1 MRKRILAFV
10 MTMAIV
16 LSLLPMGTLAAGEHN
31 VLYVGGTDVFAGG
44 YWTGD
49 GKGGLIP
56 GTAENYTVRYE
67 PDTKTLTLRN
77 AEISKAY
84 SHVEKVE
91 MFDPYY
97 AVNANICGIYS
108 YVGGTLNLYLEG
120 ATTIQVPSVDEAVFQ
135 GMKINDTDSPNICS
149 YGILTG
155 PFWGGS
161 SREAENLT
169 VSGTG
174 SCTVTAGTIDGKA
187 LKNASV
193 YSYGLNSGEVNMESG
208 TLVFNAADIL
218 GTETCDGDK
227 AQGNTE
233 SWGISSGK
241 IAMKHGTLIGR
252 GGNVTVCTST
262 NQGSAES
269 TGILMNN
276 GLALAGGS
284 LEGYGGAVVGGS
296 SASSRGVYRYMGSV
310 AINGG
315 VLKAIAG
322 DVSATGESYGSSF
335 FCDVYSHGYVDGF
348 ASSMNPGTIP
358 VNGGTFV
365 AACGKAQAPAGARV
379 KTLAVGQNLSVTP
392 PVVDYWWR
400 TAENAEYTSG
410 RNTAFV
416 LTEGQTYVEITSE
429 KHHGEEE
436 TPAVWDIH
444 VLTQGNGAV
453 SVTPETAKKGEK
465 ITVRVYPEK
474 ACQLSK
480 LTVRDKKGDI
490 ILTEEGNGVY
500 TFTMPDAAVTVTAV
514 FEAIQIPAELFSDV
528 DADDW
533 FYGDVTYVCENG
545 LMNGTS
551 EATFSPNATT
561 TRGMIV
567 TVLHRLEGTPN
578 VSAKTI
584 SFADVSDD
592 AYYSDAVA
600 WAAENGIVTGYNN
613 KRFAPNDSISREQMA
628 TILWRYAEYKNYDI
642 SEKADLS
649 LFQDQGSISS
659 YAVDAMAW
667 ANASGLIAGV
677 DDDTLSPKGKAIRA
691 QVAAILHR
699 FCENIAQ

>member
-1 MRKRILAFV
+1 MRQRILAFV
-10 MTMAIV
+10 MTMAMV
-16 LSLLPMGTLAAGEHN
+16 LSLLPMGSLAAGDSK
-31 VLYVGGTDVFAGG
+31 VLYVGGTDVIAGG
-44 YWTGD
+44 YWIGD

-56 GTAENYTVRYE
+56 GTAENYTVHYE
-67 PDTKTLTLRN
+67 PGTKTLTLRD

-91 MFDPYY
+91 IFDPYY
-97 AVNANICGIYS
+97 AVNASVCGIYS
-108 YVGGTLNLYLEG
+108 CIGGALNLHLEG
-120 ATTIQVPSVDEAVFQ
+120 ATTIQVPSVDKAVFQ
-135 GMKINDTDSPNICS
+135 GMKISDTDSPAICS

-155 PFWGGS
+155 PFWGDS
-161 SREAENLT
+161 SREAEGLT
-169 VSGTG
+169 VSGNG
-174 SCTVTAGTIDGKA
+174 SCTVTAGTVDGKG

-193 YSYGLNSGEVNMESG
+193 YSYGLSAGEVNMESG

-218 GTETCDGDK
+218 GTQTCDGGQG
-227 AQGNTE
+227 QGNTE

-241 IAMKHGTLIGR
+241 IAMKEGTLIGR
-252 GGNVTVCTST
+252 GGNVTVCTAT

-269 TGILMNN
+269 TGILMNDS
-276 GLALAGGS
+276 LALAGGS
-284 LEGYGGAVVGGS
+284 LEGYGGTVAGGS
-296 SASSRGVYRYMGSV
+296 NASSKGVYHYMGSV

-335 FCDVYSHGYVDGF
+335 FCDVYSYGYVDAF
-348 ASSMNPGTIP
+348 ASSMNPATLPLNSGTLI
-358 VNGGTFV
+358 V
-365 AACGKAQAPAGARV
+365 ACGDAKVPAGATV
-379 KTLAVGQNLSVTP
+379 NIQAVGENMSITP
-392 PVVDYWWR
+392 PAADYWWR
-400 TAENAEYTSG
+400 TAENASYTSG
-410 RNTAFV
+410 RTTSFT
-416 LTEGQTYVEITSE
+416 LSKGQTYVEITS
-429 KHHGEEE
+429 KNPNAEEE

-444 VLTQGNGAV
+444 VLTQGDGAV

-490 ILTEEGNGVY
+490 ILTEVGNGVY
-500 TFTMPDAAVTVTAV
+500 TFTMPDTAVTVTAV
-514 FEAIQIPAELFSDV
+514 FEAVQIPAELFSDV
-528 DADDW
+528 DTGDW

-551 EATFSPNATT
+551 ATTFSPNATT

-578 VSAKTI
+578 VSVKTS

-613 KRFAPNDSISREQMA
+613 EKFGPNDSISREQMA
-628 TILWRYAEYKNYDI
+628 AILWRYAEYKNYDI

-649 LFQDQGSISS
+649 LFQDQGSISG

-667 ANASGLIAGV
+667 ANASGLITGV
-677 DDDTLSPKGKAIRA
+677 DNDTLSPKGKAIRA

-699 FCENIAQ
+699 FCESIAQ